1 MHQGKSR
8 WHSCHVLVYIRPVL
22 AYINLPFGDCI
33 HLQRLIPS
41 CLTIPWHCQR
51 VAFASPQAFGTLGN
65 VAGDSPPK
73 RDACLQAG
81 ALLAILPIL
90 DRCRDGAWGHGKGW
104 GNSQVTRPQ
113 CQNQPWLWKF
123 SDLREV
129 VLPDESIFIFFF
141 IYASVRIIHRPVY
154 WKLYL
159 GFWTLFNW
167 GRLLFDGL
175 TAFKHAQGSPPCL

>member
-1 MHQGKSR
+1 
-8 WHSCHVLVYIRPVL
+8 LFNDTL
-22 AYINLPFGDCI
+22 ALPKG
-33 HLQRLIPS
+33 
-41 CLTIPWHCQR
+41 CLC
-51 VAFASPQAFGTLGN
+51 FATGIWTLGN

-129 VLPDESIFIFFF
+129 VLPDESIHFFL
-141 IYASVRIIHRPVY
+141 SMPV
-154 WKLYL
+154 
-159 GFWTLFNW
+159 
-167 GRLLFDGL
+167 
-175 TAFKHAQGSPPCL
+175 

>member
-1 MHQGKSR
+1 MPCTLTMMYPFIKVDSQ
-8 WHSCHVLVYIRPVL
+8 LFNDTL
-22 AYINLPFGDCI
+22 ALPRG
-33 HLQRLIPS
+33 
-41 CLTIPWHCQR
+41 CLC
-51 VAFASPQAFGTLGN
+51 FATGIWTLGN

-90 DRCRDGAWGHGKGW
+90 DRCRGMGDAEMQRWLGMGMLKGRET
-104 GNSQVTRPQ
+104 SQVSRLGCGNFQTYGK
-113 CQNQPWLWKF
+113 L
-123 SDLREV
+123 
-129 VLPDESIFIFFF
+129 VLPCESIHVFF

-159 GFWTLFNW
+159 EVWTLFNW